1 MGESSNQIPP
11 AVPISEA
18 PAARAYAPDKPECS
32 AQKGSP
38 HLLNRAVFIL
48 MFLLFVGVAVAYTP
62 QIAQQIAFSWN
73 IGVEQARAEVARQFL
88 DEHPLSAT
96 EQRTAWVANAVA
108 SSVVGIRTIATRPVE
123 EHNVMYDGRN
133 GSEILGTNIGSG
145 VIVDVRGY
153 IVTNEH
159 VISGAHVIWVQLS
172 DGRVVDAE
180 LIGQDRE
187 IDIAVL
193 RIHASDLRA
202 IEWGDSRQVVVGERV
217 LAIGSPFNLQ
227 QTITSGIISATDRY
241 SAVRIV
247 RGPRHVGRVFPHA
260 FLQTDAAINS
270 GNSGGALVDMNGRLI
285 GICTKNAVTELG
297 GNTGIGFAIPSCM
310 ARHIYEEMVSRAEVR
325 RGWIGVLLDDVTWF
339 DAQQMGQDRP
349 RGAIISSLSPRTP
362 ASIAGLRLRDIILRW
377 GETEI
382 TCPLHLIHLV
392 TLTTPGTIVPV
403 EVFRR
408 GEILTFEITVGA
420 RPMIV
425 R

>member
-1 MGESSNQIPP
+1 
-11 AVPISEA
+11 
-18 PAARAYAPDKPECS
+18 
-32 AQKGSP
+32 
-38 HLLNRAVFIL
+38 
-48 MFLLFVGVAVAYTP
+48 
-62 QIAQQIAFSWN
+62 
-73 IGVEQARAEVARQFL
+73 
-88 DEHPLSAT
+88 
-96 EQRTAWVANAVA
+96 
-108 SSVVGIRTIATRPVE
+108 
-123 EHNVMYDGRN
+123 
-133 GSEILGTNIGSG
+133 
-145 VIVDVRGY
+145 
-153 IVTNEH
+153 
-159 VISGAHVIWVQLS
+159 
-172 DGRVVDAE
+172 
-180 LIGQDRE
+180 
-187 IDIAVL
+187 
-193 RIHASDLRA
+193 
-202 IEWGDSRQVVVGERV
+202 
-217 LAIGSPFNLQ
+217 
-227 QTITSGIISATDRY
+227 
-241 SAVRIV
+241 
-247 RGPRHVGRVFPHA
+247 VFPHA

>member
-1 MGESSNQIPP
+1 MRG
-11 AVPISEA
+11 
-18 PAARAYAPDKPECS
+18 
-32 AQKGSP
+32 
-38 HLLNRAVFIL
+38 
-48 MFLLFVGVAVAYTP
+48 
-62 QIAQQIAFSWN
+62 
-73 IGVEQARAEVARQFL
+73 
-88 DEHPLSAT
+88 
-96 EQRTAWVANAVA
+96 
-108 SSVVGIRTIATRPVE
+108 
-123 EHNVMYDGRN
+123 GRN
-133 GSEILGTNIGSG
+133 GSEILGGSETLGISIGSG
-145 VIVDVRGY
+145 VIVDARGY

-159 VISGAHVIWVQLS
+159 VVSSAHVIWVQLS

-202 IEWGDSRQVVVGERV
+202 IDWGDSRQVVVGERV

-227 QTITSGIISATDRY
+227 QTITSGIISAIDRY

-247 RGPRHVGRVFPHA
+247 RGPRHLGRVFPHA
-260 FLQTDAAINS
+260 YLQTDAAINS

-297 GNTGIGFAIPSCM
+297 GNSGIGFAIPSCM
-310 ARHIYEEMVSRAEVR
+310 ARYIFDEIVSRAEVR
-325 RGWIGVLLDDVTWF
+325 RGWIGVLLDEPTWF
-339 DAQQMGQDRP
+339 DAQRMGQNRP
-349 RGAIISSLSPRTP
+349 RGAIITNLSPRTP

-392 TLTTPGTIVPV
+392 TLTTPGTVVPV

-408 GEILTFEITVGA
+408 GEFLTFEITVGA
-420 RPMIV
+420 RPMEL
-425 R
+425 